1 MGTGQRE
8 EEDGDR
14 SNIDARFCSYARA
27 RSLIFDLSLVSLP
40 AKENYRPKHR
50 AISELGRRQV
60 SVRLEKIFPSLDRNG
75 ASMAQPSV

>member
-1 MGTGQRE
+1 LLL
-8 EEDGDR
+8 DR
-14 SNIDARFCSYARA
+14 SRKT
-27 RSLIFDLSLVSLP
+27 RSCIYEHVQRCAGECRRNQ

-50 AISELGRRQV
+50 AITELGRRQV